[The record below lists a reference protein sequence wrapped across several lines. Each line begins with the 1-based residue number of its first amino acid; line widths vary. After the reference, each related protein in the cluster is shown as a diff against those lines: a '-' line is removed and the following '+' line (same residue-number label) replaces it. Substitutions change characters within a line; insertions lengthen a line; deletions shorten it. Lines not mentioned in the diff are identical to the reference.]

1 MPAIAG
7 TWPIVAVVPGS
18 GGFRIWSNEY
28 TTSSAVSSW
37 PLWNWTPLRRFQT
50 IRFELTTS

>member
-1 MPAIAG
+1 MPG

-28 TTSSAVSSW
+28 LASAAVNSW
-37 PLWNWTPLRRFQT
+37 PLWNWTPFRMFQT